1 MQHNRISSIRK
12 RRRRRRS
19 SNHNKVLSF
28 SLFTVC
34 LLETIFWIAILSSS
48 TGTNDINIA
57 RQFLVREQSNH
68 TQSLILKND
77 WIASLKQF
85 QDNLHY
91 IHQRLFV
98 RKLQQEHIPNSNPQR
113 ESVLNRDPKEKNF
126 DHCTLIQVGTPGKK
140 KKKLS

>member
-12 RRRRRRS
+12 RRRRS

-113 ESVLNRDPKEKNF
+113 ESVLNRDRKEKNF
-126 DHCTLIQVGTPGKK
+126 DHCTLIQVGTPIKK